1 MVLVN
6 GYINM
11 LELPHLSLPTPIPV
25 VLLPMSQPQSQSSS
39 CPPSRAGSNLEAA
52 PAGDTPHPKCVRA
65 STVIWPKSTLP
76 NVSALPETID
86 VVMMEDEL
94 SAADDVAVWIGAIQS
109 YWSHMTAGD
118 WMEMATVLGS
128 LL

>member
-1 MVLVN
+1 M
-6 GYINM
+6 
-11 LELPHLSLPTPIPV
+11 
-25 VLLPMSQPQSQSSS
+25 
-39 CPPSRAGSNLEAA
+39 EAA